1 MLDGLIRAAVDEG
14 LLTAESKLRERL
26 PATSTLVGVALIIL
40 IALGM
45 LGYAM

>member
-1 MLDGLIRAAVDEG
+1 MEGLIRAAVDEG
-14 LLTAESKLRERL
+14 LLTAESKVRETL